1 MIEPKYEKNE
11 KFFLLI
17 KKYKELLKNK
27 DVFIDNEIYD
37 KILEII
43 GQIIEEV
50 KNIKEIDIKRLEQLT
65 NFYKE
70 ILERYHTLYPKD
82 INSELD
88 NLNNSIKNQFIKE
101 PITLSQKND
110 INDKRISDETIEL
123 SNDIDVLINYI
134 NELIK
139 ILDKYYIFSQ
149 YEVVEDKKQGVE
161 NAVTIAE
168 TIKPS
173 FFSRLIDKIKR
184 LLGIKR
190 DDIVGDSPY
199 IEVSNQKDF
208 RKKYLVN
215 NSEINLQHIPNEEI
229 QDYIDGKNEKFDE
242 IDSSFYELVKA
253 RKVILENNDNYYYS
267 EDDDNSYIIAD
278 KINTEPNR
286 YKNTDTIICSDDKQ
300 YFRIVSD
307 NTTIVYEEYKA
318 KTYTDYYNLFI
329 RQPLNSK
336 VGKQYIKYKTQED
349 DLIIEY
355 FIEGESNGI
364 CSINI
369 QNKISKEKLCMQYE
383 SRNDTILGKKPKRI
397 VIENALVK
405 LEFEKDNRNKYEGK
419 YYKYLS
425 GKGEWD
431 EPINLYEEY
440 KFIEIFE
447 KYGYIIKDV
456 DPSII
461 NIDILSDGIKATIPD
476 KILQIYSKVH
486 PEIATM
492 ILDYGKEQEDK
503 ADFERN

>member
-17 KKYKELLKNK
+17 QKYKELLKNK

-43 GQIIEEV
+43 GQIIEGL
-50 KNIKEIDIKRLEQLT
+50 KNIKEIDIKRLEQLI

-88 NLNNSIKNQFIKE
+88 NLNNSMKNQIIKE
-101 PITLSQKND
+101 PITLSLKNN

-123 SNDIDVLINYI
+123 SNDIDVLIKYI
-134 NELIK
+134 NDLI
-139 ILDKYYIFSQ
+139 ILLDKYYIFSQ

-190 DDIVGDSPY
+190 EDIVGDSPY
-199 IEVSNQKDF
+199 IEVSSQKDF
-208 RKKYLVN
+208 REKYLAN

-229 QDYIDGKNEKFDE
+229 QDYIDGKNEKFNE
-242 IDSSFYELVKA
+242 IDSSFYGLSKA
-253 RKVILENNDNYYYS
+253 REVILENNDNYYFF
-267 EDDDNSYIIAD
+267 EDDDEAYIIAD

-286 YKNTDTIICSDDKQ
+286 YKNTDTIICSNDKQ

-318 KTYTDYYNLFI
+318 KTDTDNYNLFI

-336 VGKQYIKYKTQED
+336 VGRQYIKYKTQED
-349 DLIIEY
+349 GSIIEY
-355 FIEGESNGI
+355 CIEEESNGM

-369 QNKISKEKLCMQYE
+369 QNKSAREKLCMQYE
-383 SRNDTILGKKPKRI
+383 SKNDTILGKKPKRI

-405 LEFEKDNRNKYEGK
+405 LEFEKDIRNKYEGK
-419 YYKYLS
+419 YYRYLL
-425 GKGEWD
+425 GKSEWD
-431 EPINLYEEY
+431 EPINLDEKY
-440 KFIEIFE
+440 KFIETFE
-447 KYGYIIKDV
+447 KFGYIIKDV

-461 NIDILSDGIKATIPD
+461 NIDIISDGIKAVIPNRVL
-476 KILQIYSKVH
+476 KIYEKIH
-486 PEIATM
+486 PEIIIT
-492 ILDYGKEQEDK
+492 IENHGKEIEEKDS
-503 ADFERN
+503 AGR